1 MRKKD
6 LRETTMCVAW
16 VAIFLLWTAPTL
28 ATGQDAELRG
38 RGTAKDA
45 DGSYRLPTPEE
56 ALRALTMEIGEDERI
71 LGNYQNRRD
80 PIVAM
85 LRQKFEPR
93 SRAELDA
100 LADAL
105 VEMALAMD
113 DPIWDEASRALIW
126 SEGLG
131 GSGVPYPGAFDA
143 LVRIYETRVERLVG
157 EAEDPFKE
165 MRIGSLDGTLPFN
178 QVRLASGALYDLR
191 RVEGGRDYLRE
202 LFEKSEPPPACQS
215 ALADLVIEMPGCPPP
230 PGATWCQTGYLL
242 FNRDWNLNED
252 GPNPAAPEGFYDRC
266 DGPYPGKTIF
276 LHLLPREMWD
286 TVPPQILF
294 PEAAS
299 FGTG

>member
-1 MRKKD
+1 MREMT
-6 LRETTMCVAW
+6 RIIAR
-16 VAIFLLWTAPTL
+16 VAILLLWTAPSAL
-28 ATGQDAELRG
+28 AARQDAELRG
-38 RGTAKDA
+38 RGTVKDA

-85 LRQKFEPR
+85 LRQEFEPR
-93 SRAELDA
+93 SRVELDA

-105 VEMALAMD
+105 VEMALATD
-113 DPIWDEASRALIW
+113 DPIGDEASWALISSRW
-126 SEGLG
+126 PRDG
-131 GSGVPYPGAFDA
+131 GVPYAGAFEA

-157 EAEDPFKE
+157 DAEDPFKE
-165 MRIGSLDGTLPFN
+165 IMIGSLDGTLPWN
-178 QVRLASGALYDLR
+178 QVRLASGALYSLQG
-191 RVEGGRDYLRE
+191 VEGGRDYLRE

-242 FNRDWNLNED
+242 FNWDWNLYED

-266 DGPYPGKTIF
+266 DGAYPGKTIF
-276 LHLLPREMWD
+276 LHLLPREMRD

-299 FGTG
+299 LGNG